1 MTFKDRL
8 RSLSV
13 VDAAAVLVVVAAA
26 GVVLWSPKLSNT
38 VAKATGA
45 LKPVEVMVDVRNTS
59 AADPDGLVREA
70 LDAGRTTLV
79 IRNQPAGTAELVRV
93 DDIRRRLTAVQPDGR
108 VVVADDPNKDFYGML
123 NARFVLK
130 GDATVSPSG
139 VVMAGTKL
147 KVGIP
152 VELEGRTYRVN
163 GTVSGVT
170 IQ

>member
-26 GVVLWSPKLSNT
+26 GGVLWSPKLSNT

-108 VVVADDPNKDFYGML
+108 VVVADDPNKDIYGML

>member
-26 GVVLWSPKLSNT
+26 GGVLWSPKLSNT

-93 DDIRRRLTAVQPDGR
+93 EDIRRRLTAGQPDGR
-108 VVVADDPNKDFYGML
+108 VVVADDPNKDFYVML
-123 NARFVLK
+123 HARFVLK

-147 KVGIP
+147 KVGTP

>member
-26 GVVLWSPKLSNT
+26 GGVLWSPKLSNT

-45 LKPVEVMVDVRNTS
+45 LKTVEVMVDVRNTS

>member
-26 GVVLWSPKLSNT
+26 GGVLWSPKLST
-38 VAKATGA
+38 AVAKATGA

-108 VVVADDPNKDFYGML
+108 VVVADDPNKDIYGML

-130 GDATVSPSG
+130 GDATVTPSG

>member
-26 GVVLWSPKLSNT
+26 GGVLWSPKLSNT

-108 VVVADDPNKDFYGML
+108 VVVADDPNKDIYGML

-147 KVGIP
+147 KVGTP

>member
-26 GVVLWSPKLSNT
+26 GGVLWSPKLSNT
-38 VAKATGA
+38 VAMATGA

-147 KVGIP
+147 KVGTP

>member
-26 GVVLWSPKLSNT
+26 GGVLWSPKLSNT

-70 LDAGRTTLV
+70 LDSGRTTLV

-108 VVVADDPNKDFYGML
+108 VVVADDPNKDIYGML

-147 KVGIP
+147 KVGTP

-163 GTVSGVT
+163 GIVSGVT

>member
-26 GVVLWSPKLSNT
+26 GGVLWSPKLSNT

-152 VELEGRTYRVN
+152 VELEGRTYGVN

>member
-13 VDAAAVLVVVAAA
+13 VDAAAVLVVVVAA
-26 GVVLWSPKLSNT
+26 GGVLWSPKLSNT

-108 VVVADDPNKDFYGML
+108 VVVADDPNKDIYGML
-123 NARFVLK
+123 NARFVLQ

-152 VELEGRTYRVN
+152 VELEGRSYRVN

>member
-1 MTFKDRL
+1 M
-8 RSLSV
+8 
-13 VDAAAVLVVVAAA
+13 
-26 GVVLWSPKLSNT
+26 
-38 VAKATGA
+38 
-45 LKPVEVMVDVRNTS
+45 
-59 AADPDGLVREA
+59 REA

-108 VVVADDPNKDFYGML
+108 VVVADDPNKDIYGML

-147 KVGIP
+147 KVGTP

>member
-26 GVVLWSPKLSNT
+26 GGVLWSPKLSNT

-130 GDATVSPSG
+130 GEATVSPSG

>member
-26 GVVLWSPKLSNT
+26 GGVLWSPKLSNT
-38 VAKATGA
+38 VALATGA

-59 AADPDGLVREA
+59 AADPDALVREA

-147 KVGIP
+147 KVGTP

>member
-26 GVVLWSPKLSNT
+26 GGVLWSPKLTNT

-147 KVGIP
+147 KVGTP
-152 VELEGRTYRVN
+152 VELEGQTYRVN
-163 GTVSGVT
+163 GIVSGVT

>member
-26 GVVLWSPKLSNT
+26 GGVLWSPKLSNT

-108 VVVADDPNKDFYGML
+108 VVVADDPNKDIYGML

-130 GDATVSPSG
+130 GDATVSSSG
-139 VVMAGTKL
+139 VVMAGTNL
-147 KVGIP
+147 KVGTP

>member
-1 MTFKDRL
+1 MEPET
-8 RSLSV
+8 
-13 VDAAAVLVVVAAA
+13 
-26 GVVLWSPKLSNT
+26 SNT
-38 VAKATGA
+38 VALATGA

-59 AADPDGLVREA
+59 AADPDALVREA

-139 VVMAGTKL
+139 W
-147 KVGIP
+147 
-152 VELEGRTYRVN
+152 
-163 GTVSGVT
+163 
-170 IQ
+170 

>member
-8 RSLSV
+8 RSLSI

-26 GVVLWSPKLSNT
+26 GGVLWSPKLSNT

-108 VVVADDPNKDFYGML
+108 VVVADDPNKDIYGML

-139 VVMAGTKL
+139 CTAVRRRRMSSTRTSSAVPAG
-147 KVGIP
+147 
-152 VELEGRTYRVN
+152 
-163 GTVSGVT
+163 
-170 IQ
+170 

>member
-26 GVVLWSPKLSNT
+26 GGVLWSPKLSNT
-38 VAKATGA
+38 VALATGA

-163 GTVSGVT
+163 GTVSG
-170 IQ
+170 

>member
-26 GVVLWSPKLSNT
+26 GGVLWSPKLSNT

-108 VVVADDPNKDFYGML
+108 VVVADDPNKAFYGML

>member
-26 GVVLWSPKLSNT
+26 GGVLWSPKLSNT

-45 LKPVEVMVDVRNTS
+45 LKPVEVMVDVRNAS

-108 VVVADDPNKDFYGML
+108 VVVADDPNKDIYGML
-123 NARFVLK
+123 NARFVLQ

-147 KVGIP
+147 KVGTP

-163 GTVSGVT
+163 GIVSGVT
-170 IQ
+170 LQ

>member
-1 MTFKDRL
+1 MTLQDRL

-13 VDAAAVLVVVAAA
+13 VDTAAVLVVVAAV
-26 GVVLWSPKLSNT
+26 GGVLWSPKLSNT
-38 VAKATGA
+38 MAKAPGA

-79 IRNQPAGTAELVRV
+79 IRNQPAGSAELVRV
-93 DDIRRRLTAVQPDGR
+93 DDIRTRLTAVQPDGR
-108 VVVADDPNKDFYGML
+108 VVIADDPNKDINGML

-130 GDATVSPSG
+130 GDAMVSPSG

-170 IQ
+170 IP

>member
-26 GVVLWSPKLSNT
+26 GGVLWSPKLSNT

-45 LKPVEVMVDVRNTS
+45 LKPVQVMVDVRNTS

-108 VVVADDPNKDFYGML
+108 VVVANDPNKDIYGML

-147 KVGIP
+147 KVGTP
-152 VELEGRTYRVN
+152 VELEGRTYRIN

>member
-26 GVVLWSPKLSNT
+26 GGVLWSPKLSNT

-163 GTVSGVT
+163 GTVSGET

>member
-1 MTFKDRL
+1 MTFNDRL

-26 GVVLWSPKLSNT
+26 GGVLWSPKLSNT
-38 VAKATGA
+38 VALATGA

-59 AADPDGLVREA
+59 AADPDALVREA

-93 DDIRRRLTAVQPDGR
+93 DDIRRRLTAVQPDGL
-108 VVVADDPNKDFYGML
+108 VVVADDPNKYFYGML

-147 KVGIP
+147 KVGTP

>member
-26 GVVLWSPKLSNT
+26 GGVLWSPKLSNT

-59 AADPDGLVREA
+59 AADPEGLVREA

-108 VVVADDPNKDFYGML
+108 VVVADDPNKDIYGML

-147 KVGIP
+147 KVGTP

>member
-26 GVVLWSPKLSNT
+26 GGVLWSPKLSNT

-147 KVGIP
+147 KVGTP

>member
-1 MTFKDRL
+1 MSFKDRL

-26 GVVLWSPKLSNT
+26 GGVLWSPKLSTT

-79 IRNQPAGTAELVRV
+79 IRNRPAGTAELVRV

-147 KVGIP
+147 KVGTP

-163 GTVSGVT
+163 GIVSGVT

>member
-26 GVVLWSPKLSNT
+26 GGVLWSPKLSNT

-79 IRNQPAGTAELVRV
+79 ISNQPAGTAELVRV

-147 KVGIP
+147 KVGTP

>member
-26 GVVLWSPKLSNT
+26 GGVLWSPKLSNT

-123 NARFVLK
+123 KARFVLK

>member
-26 GVVLWSPKLSNT
+26 GGVLWSPKLSNT

-108 VVVADDPNKDFYGML
+108 VVVADDPNKDIYGML

-147 KVGIP
+147 KVGTP

-163 GTVSGVT
+163 GIVSGVT

>member
-26 GVVLWSPKLSNT
+26 GGVLWSPKLSNT
-38 VAKATGA
+38 MAKATGA

-108 VVVADDPNKDFYGML
+108 VVVADDPNKDIYGML

-147 KVGIP
+147 KVGTP

>member
-26 GVVLWSPKLSNT
+26 GGVLWSPKLSNT